1 MRILCLFLLCVI
13 LEFGECK
20 YPSFEEL
27 TRTMRSYVV
36 SYNNLHFPSISAK
49 ELPVGKSMQ
58 NRSIDAF
65 CFGNCESGSSIVF
78 LSIRSDV

>member
-1 MRILCLFLLCVI
+1 
-13 LEFGECK
+13 
-20 YPSFEEL
+20 
-27 TRTMRSYVV
+27 MRSYVV

-58 NRSIDAF
+58 YRSIDAF